1 MTWER
6 RAGVNACA
14 CVTVEMM
21 ILAPSVEDAVNARF
35 GITGSRA
42 AAGAVAGMA
51 GLVCLAPPM
60 AQAMPSLRPATR
72 PQADAA
78 ELPPVGEVD
87 YEPLAGDF
95 EFTLNGHTCRAH
107 VAGSVEEDV
116 LAQDAA
122 HRTDTVAE
130 KHLTMRGGET
140 CGSGRTP
147 GGSIT
152 IEQNDADVDPK
163 SLLRLTQ
170 AFPPKY
176 EQIMV
181 LSFTM
186 VIEQPT
192 DNKARAAR
200 EPLILTTKD
209 PAKLIG
215 SLTQFPP
222 KGDLYQLQNPV
233 DLVDLEHPDTVVATI
248 EKFPVK
254 VGGL

>member
-6 RAGVNACA
+6 RAGVNVRAG
-14 CVTVEMM
+14 VTVQMM

-51 GLVCLAPPM
+51 GLVCLVPSM
-60 AQAMPSLRPATR
+60 AQATPSVGPATR
-72 PQADAA
+72 AQVGAA

-95 EFTLNGHTCRAH
+95 EFTLKGQTCRAH

-116 LAQDAA
+116 VAQDAA
-122 HRTDTVAE
+122 HRADTVAE
-130 KHLTMRGGET
+130 KHLRMRGRET
-140 CGSGRTP
+140 CGSGRAS

-152 IEQNDADVDPK
+152 IEQNDVDVDPK

-170 AFPPKY
+170 RFPPKF
-176 EQIMV
+176 EQVMV

-186 VIEQPT
+186 VIDQPE
-192 DNKARAAR
+192 RAAA
-200 EPLILTTKD
+200 EPLVLTTRA

-215 SLTQFPP
+215 SLTEFPP
-222 KGDLYQLQNPV
+222 KGDVYQLQNPV
-233 DLVDLEHPDTVVATI
+233 DLIDLENPDTTVATI
-248 EKFPVK
+248 QKFPVK